1 MMEGYCKYIC
11 PSFEFDSGELLE
23 ILKKDK
29 NCSVFQIEL
38 QCIVCI
44 IISKDKDKDKEIF
57 QGLPVS
63 EEIQRLYYDMK
74 YKYWKSYQNIEE
86 LYYDKMFEI
95 LKEMCVLFNNIYISL
110 ENKETIV
117 SYHTSE
123 INIVNVIRMLEIITG
138 YGYIYYGEK
147 SKGVYYNFQET
158 AYYSSL
164 EGTYVT
170 DYDPQLFDF
179 WHNRYAYLEIMLLAT
194 YEHDK
199 ELKKKYG
206 CE

>member
-1 MMEGYCKYIC
+1 MMEGYCKFISPGFY
-11 PSFEFDSGELLE
+11 FDSAQILE
-23 ILKKDK
+23 ILKEDNKK
-29 NCSVFQIEL
+29 SIYQVEL
-38 QCIVCI
+38 QCMFCVI
-44 IISKDKDKDKEIF
+44 IAKNKHKCIF
-57 QGLPVS
+57 QGLPAS
-63 EEIQRLYYDMK
+63 EEMHKLYND
-74 YKYWKSYQNIEE
+74 IETRFNNLTSNLSQGIFYE
-86 LYYDKMFEI
+86 EMFEI
-95 LKEMCVLFNNIYISL
+95 LKEMCVLFNNIYIGL

-138 YGYIYYGEK
+138 CGYIYYGEK
-147 SKGVYYNFQET
+147 SKGVYYSFQET

-179 WHNRYAYLEIMLLAT
+179 WYYSNAYLEVMLLAT

-199 ELKKKYG
+199 ELEKKYG
-206 CE
+206 FE